1 MEPEEMRLLAS
12 ETRSAWEALG
22 QINYGLSEKEQSSRV
37 FRRSI
42 YASKDIKAGDILT
55 TGNIRIVR
63 PGFGL
68 PPKYY
73 DDLLNKQVAV
83 DLKRGTPLAWDLIG

>member
-1 MEPEEMRLLAS
+1 MRLLVS

-22 QINYGLSEKEQSSRV
+22 QINYGLTEKEQSSRV

-55 TGNIRIVR
+55 ADNMRIVR

-68 PPKYY
+68 PPKHY
-73 DDLLNKQVAV
+73 DVLLGKRVTKDIQ
-83 DLKRGTPLAWDLIG
+83 RGTPLDWNLLK